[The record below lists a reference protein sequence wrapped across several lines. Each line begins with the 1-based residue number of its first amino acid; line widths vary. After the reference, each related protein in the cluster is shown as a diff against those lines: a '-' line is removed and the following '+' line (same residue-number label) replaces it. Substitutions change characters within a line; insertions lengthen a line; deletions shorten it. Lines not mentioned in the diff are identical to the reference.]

1 MNYITIEI
9 LYPTGVT
16 IYRSDTS
23 TNFITNVIDSF
34 LEF

>member
-1 MNYITIEI
+1 MNYILIEI
-9 LYPTGVT
+9 LYPTSIT

-23 TNFITNVIDSF
+23 INFISDIIDSF